1 MQVRVLFGA
10 FPCYLKV
17 HSSSELF
24 YVYIDQSIFIEKLH
38 GHLPSDC
45 STIFDIL
52 TFCMNI
58 LFINHHNLF

>member
-17 HSSSELF
+17 RSNGELF

-52 TFCMNI
+52 NFYMNI